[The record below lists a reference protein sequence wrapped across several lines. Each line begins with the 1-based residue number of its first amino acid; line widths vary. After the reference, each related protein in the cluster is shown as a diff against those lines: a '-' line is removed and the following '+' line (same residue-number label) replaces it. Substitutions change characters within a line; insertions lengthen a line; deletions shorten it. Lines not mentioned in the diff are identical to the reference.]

1 MDQIEAANAS
11 LDGSWSP
18 DCEREGCA
26 VDAADAEQ
34 VQDAFDLLMGC
45 FSLPAEEGE
54 PAARGHAPARRGLE
68 HQASSSS
75 LLSFSDRDNHI
86 GLEQTGE
93 SRTWDKHSSRSIC
106 TETEREAER
115 LAALARVQ
123 LDRLGDDGQVGSW
136 GDAAKALRRLLDTKA
151 PRGPEQLAELQET
164 ARNFAREALSK
175 KIFCFRYKQRNHEGR
190 AVHIAAIHRD
200 GHSLMAELLDLGVD
214 PTTACTFSAFD
225 NPCSATALH
234 LAAGCGHTEVLRQLL
249 QASVDVNARSTSK
262 GRENYTALHE
272 ASFFQQTS
280 AVEFLLR
287 ASAQPDARNISLR
300 TPLHVAA
307 QQGSPAVAQALLGKD
322 PSLVCEEDHQRDT
335 PLMVAIE
342 HGRFPTVKLHM
353 LCERTIEDVLRVAQ
367 VSPAAAAVLM
377 RAGTDVDEV
386 HHVWRKV
393 LRGRVTV
400 AQWVEL
406 MERAPAAAEDVL
418 EALTQ
423 APRVNGRSSNLVPRQ
438 AVFRN
443 MEPLRC
449 EYQPE
454 TTWSEEVK
462 RWHLTLAPQD
472 IRAWWGRP
480 SAEQKQKG
488 QAVHPERASA
498 LPSEEQGPQGP
509 LPVGQRPKRSS
520 SNVSLLRS
528 LTMLADN
535 LRGQPKMVPVR
546 VKVVRLPGI
555 MSYQVLHALATTSHL
570 HVFSKLPVR
579 AIVEHAWRSTVRMS
593 YMYSIFLRV
602 ITLCILIISVM
613 PPDFAESEIYRRA
626 AWSYLC
632 AHALEEL
639 QYELCE
645 MYGMLFVLVPAA
657 SGRSSDYCVDMLL
670 HVLRFFWRAY
680 LTNYKNMFDAS
691 SIGLLLVL
699 LAISMDSLRLD
710 TWPSVLALVSAA
722 RWFQF
727 MYTLRAFK
735 MWGYRLL
742 PLIHSLVPLSG
753 ILCITVFF
761 LLGLLAGVLGSGQR
775 DEEFQRHFRRN
786 VPLPLS
792 GRLGRPGHG
801 AGDIESLRYWFHA
814 CVFRDLHILQHFHP
828 QPVHHNHR

>member
-1 MDQIEAANAS
+1 
-11 LDGSWSP
+11 
-18 DCEREGCA
+18 
-26 VDAADAEQ
+26 EQ
-34 VQDAFDLLMGC
+34 WKTD
-45 FSLPAEEGE
+45 
-54 PAARGHAPARRGLE
+54 
-68 HQASSSS
+68 
-75 LLSFSDRDNHI
+75 
-86 GLEQTGE
+86 
-93 SRTWDKHSSRSIC
+93 
-106 TETEREAER
+106 
-115 LAALARVQ
+115 
-123 LDRLGDDGQVGSW
+123 
-136 GDAAKALRRLLDTKA
+136 
-151 PRGPEQLAELQET
+151 
-164 ARNFAREALSK
+164 
-175 KIFCFRYKQRNHEGR
+175 
-190 AVHIAAIHRD
+190 
-200 GHSLMAELLDLGVD
+200 
-214 PTTACTFSAFD
+214 
-225 NPCSATALH
+225 
-234 LAAGCGHTEVLRQLL
+234 
-249 QASVDVNARSTSK
+249 
-262 GRENYTALHE
+262 
-272 ASFFQQTS
+272 
-280 AVEFLLR
+280 
-287 ASAQPDARNISLR
+287 
-300 TPLHVAA
+300 
-307 QQGSPAVAQALLGKD
+307 
-322 PSLVCEEDHQRDT
+322 
-335 PLMVAIE
+335 
-342 HGRFPTVKLHM
+342 
-353 LCERTIEDVLRVAQ
+353 EDVAGPPR
-367 VSPAAAAVLM
+367 PM
-377 RAGTDVDEV
+377 RAV

-443 MEPLRC
+443 M
-449 EYQPE
+449 E

-761 LLGLLAGVLGSGQR
+761 FLGCLQAFLVLDSGTRSFSDIFVAMFRFLFLGDLDDQDTALEILRAYGTGFTLVFFAICIFFNIFILNLFITTTGEAYDKAQELCMTSFQQERANICLNYMLRPSVECMRKAWKERWHLWLMTTVGLLLL
-775 DEEFQRHFRRN
+775 
-786 VPLPLS
+786 LPLWYA
-792 GRLGRPGHG
+792 LVLAPG
-801 AGDIESLRYWFHA
+801 
-814 CVFRDLHILQHFHP
+814 
-828 QPVHHNHR
+828 